1 MNSPLQTW
9 KYWAFK
15 QFGVSELYNVN
26 LRWTP
31 RHSWAY
37 QRALSKKVPRCWM
50 IYFNHISVLKVASW
64 VSWKGCGQKNR
75 RVQIFRVL
83 VVLTRTLHQKM
94 IGQETRLRCFL
105 ILNHL
110 GLEHSNECTWLFVV
124 VFCWIKSITSRAS
137 IYNFLFQQKCH
148 TMNVKWESSYLI
160 APRWVKLCGSQK
172 VRGLNLPNPPQL
184 RT

>member
-37 QRALSKKVPRCWM
+37 QRALSRKVPRCWM
-50 IYFNHISVLKVASW
+50 IYFDHISVPKVASW

-110 GLEHSNECTWLFVV
+110 GLEPSNECTWLFVV
-124 VFCWIKSITSRAS
+124 FFVESNPSHQEHQFIISYSNK
-137 IYNFLFQQKCH
+137 
-148 TMNVKWESSYLI
+148 NVTQWMWNESPLI
-160 APRWVKLCGSQK
+160 
-172 VRGLNLPNPPQL
+172 
-184 RT
+184 

>member
-26 LRWTP
+26 LRP

-50 IYFNHISVLKVASW
+50 MYFGHISVPKVARW

-105 ILNHL
+105 IVNHL
-110 GLEHSNECTWLFVV
+110 RLEQSIECSWLPYLFVESNPSHQEHQ
-124 VFCWIKSITSRAS
+124 FIISNK
-137 IYNFLFQQKCH
+137 
-148 TMNVKWESSYLI
+148 NVTQWMWNESPLI
-160 APRWVKLCGSQK
+160 
-172 VRGLNLPNPPQL
+172 
-184 RT
+184 